1 MTDKMLKFV
10 KIGQQTPPKRDTDVR
25 KKDFNEIYDEFINEK
40 AKEQSS
46 RCSQCGVPFCQVHC
60 PLSNNIPDWLKL
72 TAEGRLKE
80 AYELSQST
88 NNMPEV
94 CGRICPQD
102 RLCEGNCVIEQ
113 SGHGTVTIGSIEKY
127 ITDNAWE
134 QGWVKPINISNE
146 KNESI
151 GIIGAG
157 PAGLAAAEELRKSGY
172 KITVYDRYDRAGGL
186 LIYGIPNFKLE
197 KEVVE
202 RRTKLLKDGGI
213 EFLENLMWKKFTK
226 KMKSETIQKGI
237 LQLKHGNY
245 EYPITLQLIKDGRKN
260 KVLNKKI
267 KSKINI
273 TMVHGQKDE
282 VVPVSYSRKVLKIFL
297 NAKKKLV
304 IVKDG
309 DHSLSSQ
316 KWLKIIIKELKL
328 II

>member
-1 MTDKMLKFV
+1 MANFRFHQISNTKKIRHISKIFKNSSFIVFLHGFMSDLEGKKPNAFLKFAKQNKLSFLALEYTGHGKSSGKFTNGNITKWSNETSVLIKKFV
-10 KIGQQTPPKRDTDVR
+10 KQNDFIIVGSSMGAWLALKQFQQFK
-25 KKDFNEIYDEFINEK
+25 
-40 AKEQSS
+40 
-46 RCSQCGVPFCQVHC
+46 SQIKGF
-60 PLSNNIPDWLKL
+60 L
-72 TAEGRLKE
+72 G
-80 AYELSQST
+80 
-88 NNMPEV
+88 
-94 CGRICPQD
+94 
-102 RLCEGNCVIEQ
+102 
-113 SGHGTVTIGSIEKY
+113 IGS
-127 ITDNAWE
+127 A
-134 QGWVKPINISNE
+134 P
-146 KNESI
+146 
-151 GIIGAG
+151 
-157 PAGLAAAEELRKSGY
+157 
-172 KITVYDRYDRAGGL
+172 
-186 LIYGIPNFKLE
+186 
-197 KEVVE
+197 
-202 RRTKLLKDGGI
+202 